1 MRPTSLLIVFVQ
13 SRSDRATR
21 AAGAT
26 VITYNLLQLGGVV
39 LGGTLGGATGAT
51 WATVVTQSL
60 ALLTLCLLAMRYTR
74 PTSSLATAPSLA
86 SDQAT

>member
-1 MRPTSLLIVFVQ
+1 MQ

-51 WATVVTQSL
+51 WATWATVVTQSL